1 MFANVTEQFAVRPT
15 LEWEIELVGT
25 WVTCSTYDLSVVAL
39 VDRFAGF
46 DMK

>member
-1 MFANVTEQFAVRPT
+1 MFANVTEIFAVRPIVE
-15 LEWEIELVGT
+15 LEIELVRK

-39 VDRFAGF
+39 VGRFAGF